1 MSKVQWTAS
10 QRRAIETVGRD
21 VLVTASAGTGKT
33 AVLSG
38 RCVHRLCADEAAAEI
53 DRLLALTFTDA
64 AAQEMRE
71 RIGKMLQDAYR
82 QNPSP
87 RLARQLLLLDAAAIG
102 TIHSFC
108 RKLLNEYFYLANLDP
123 SFAVLD
129 EDQRTLIESDCL
141 NAALEE
147 AWQDSQLVDGL
158 KALFNGRSLNR
169 ERNSFVDR
177 IISLSHYLDS
187 VAGRDAFYEHA
198 AATTEAGGQEPLAA
212 FYAGYFHDQLHQCR
226 RMLLNAQSLNQ
237 RYFGD
242 GYLLGYVQR
251 IVEAIVRPAI
261 ELADRQDIAGLGRL
275 VQDADFSGMPKQ
287 DKNKYDPAQSGQVK
301 SIVDKAKE
309 TIKKMQE
316 FVILNPKHL
325 AAIGSSVSQQTRTLV
340 ELLQRF
346 DRQYAAAKRRLNALD
361 FADLEHQALSLLTAH
376 PAAAEAIAS
385 RYDFILVDEYQD
397 INAVQ
402 QSILSA
408 VSRRD
413 NVFVVGDVKQ
423 SIYGFR
429 QSCPDIFLQRLAQ
442 ASDSPDA
449 ADMPL
454 RVDLKENYRSRKE
467 ILDFA
472 NAVFM
477 RIMQPSIAGMTYDA
491 RAMLTAGFKYP
502 PLADGQAAESVELTV
517 LDETDD
523 SKSKTG
529 DGTDDD
535 PSQPQ
540 DDSDE
545 PQADSGGISSAQR
558 QAAYIADRIQQ
569 MVGTKTGKAEFQVW
583 DKAAEQMRDVRYGD
597 IVILM
602 RAMSH
607 AAAYVEML
615 RLAQIPVSSQSACG
629 YFEATEVADCLA
641 LLKTLDNPLR
651 SIELAAVLRS
661 ALFGFTDTELAKI
674 CLADGSRRRDARPL
688 YDRMMV
694 FAGQAED
701 VPLERKIRA
710 AFERLEQWRQL
721 SRCKPLAEVIWH
733 IFETTGFLAFVAALP
748 NGQQRKANLLKLHD
762 RAVQFGGFAAA
773 AAGAAGISEFVAFLE
788 DLLEEDKDWAAAEPD
803 SSQDN
808 SVRMMSIHKSKGL
821 EFPVVFLAELNRQ
834 FNRRDT
840 AGDCLIDANMLG
852 LELIDA
858 DRGLR
863 LATPIHQL
871 IKLRQ
876 KQKGLAEEMRILYVA
891 MTRARERLVITASRT
906 QKKCAEIIA
915 RCAATEPLEDWQLGQ
930 AGALFDWLLM
940 ALAHQP
946 AFVGLFD
953 GDAASESVVLDLLTA
968 KRIGRAQ
975 LEKMTRAIL
984 EDKKNRL
991 RQPSAELSAAAQ
1003 SAAAAT
1009 VEQVAANLAWRYP
1022 CQPLTTLPAKYSVS
1036 ELTHRDDEFAR
1047 PELSYALSATP
1058 LAVSAEKT
1066 PAGSMGLLVG
1076 SAVHLV
1082 YQHLDLSSPV
1092 NVLAVE
1098 AVIGRLVQQGLIL
1111 PAAIGLLDA
1120 AAIATFFQTDCGRQ
1134 ATGNAAG
1141 VLREW
1146 PFTMALPAEYLDVP
1160 APEEWVVVQG
1170 IIDMLIPTPQG
1181 LIIVDFK
1188 SDNVSLEE
1196 IPQRAHLYGEQLRLY
1211 ARAARA
1217 VIGLPVLAAYLYFVQ
1232 HRQLFAIAV

>member
-33 AVLSG
+33 AVLSS

-71 RIGKMLQDAYR
+71 RIGRMLQEAY
-82 QNPSP
+82 QQAPSP
-87 RLARQLLLLDAAAIG
+87 RLARQLLLLDAASIG

-108 RKLLNEYFYLANLDP
+108 RKLLNEYFYLINLDP
-123 SFAVLD
+123 SFTVLD

-141 NAALEE
+141 DAALEE
-147 AWQDSQLVDGL
+147 AWQDPQLVDGL
-158 KALFNGRSLNR
+158 KGLLNGRPLNPGR
-169 ERNSFVDR
+169 NNFVERIV
-177 IISLSHYLDS
+177 SLSHYLDS
-187 VAGRDAFYEHA
+187 VAGREAFYERA
-198 AATTEAGGQEPLAA
+198 AAMTDACGQQQLAEL
-212 FYAGYFHDQLHQCR
+212 YAGYFHDQLNQCR
-226 RMLLNAQSLNQ
+226 RMLLGAQSLNR
-237 RYFGD
+237 RYFGEE
-242 GYLLGYVQR
+242 YLLGYIQR
-251 IVEAIVRPAI
+251 IIDAVVEPAI
-261 ELADRQDIAGLGRL
+261 KMADEQDMAGLGRL
-275 VQDADFSGMPKQ
+275 IQSVDFSGMPRQ
-287 DKNKYDPAQSGQVK
+287 DKNKYNPAQSSQVK
-301 SIVDKAKE
+301 SFVDEARE
-309 TIKKMQE
+309 TIKGMKE
-316 FVILNPKHL
+316 FVILNSRHL
-325 AAIGSSVSQQTRTLV
+325 AQISPLVRQQTRTLV
-340 ELLQRF
+340 ELLKRF
-346 DRQYAAAKRRLNALD
+346 DRQYAAAKSRLDALD
-361 FADLEHQALSLLTAH
+361 FADLEHQALSLLTKH

-408 VSRRD
+408 ISRKD

-429 QSCPDIFLQRLAQ
+429 QSCPDIFLQRLDE
-442 ASDSPDA
+442 ASDEPDA
-449 ADMPL
+449 AGVPL
-454 RVDLKENYRSRKE
+454 RVDLKENFRSRKE

-477 RIMQPSIAGMTYDA
+477 RIMRPSIAGMRYDD
-491 RAMLTAGFKYP
+491 RAMLTPGLDYP
-502 PLADGQAAESVELTV
+502 PLAAGQAAEAVELTV

-523 SKSKTG
+523 SKST
-529 DGTDDD
+529 TDDD
-535 PSQPQ
+535 SNESQG
-540 DDSDE
+540 DSDE
-545 PQADSGGISSAQR
+545 PQTGQGGISSAQR
-558 QAAYIADRIQQ
+558 QAAYIAGRIRQ
-569 MVGTKTGKAEFQVW
+569 MVGADTGRAEFQVW

-602 RAMSH
+602 RSPGSH
-607 AAAYVEML
+607 AAAYVELL
-615 RLAQIPVSSQSACG
+615 RLAQIPVSSQNACG
-629 YFEATEVADCLA
+629 YFAATEVADCLA

-651 SIELAAVLRS
+651 DIDLAAALRS
-661 ALFGFTDTELAKI
+661 ALFGFTDTELATI
-674 CLADGSRRRDARPL
+674 CLADGSRRRDAKPL
-688 YDRMMV
+688 YDRMTAFV
-694 FAGQAED
+694 EKAQD
-701 VPLERKIRA
+701 VPLVWKIRA
-710 AFERLEQWRQL
+710 AMGRLDQWRQL
-721 SRCKPLAEVIWH
+721 SHCKPLAEVIWH

-773 AAGAAGISEFVAFLE
+773 AAGAAGVSEFVAFLE

-821 EFPVVFLAELNRQ
+821 EFPVVFLAELNRK
-834 FNRRDT
+834 FNQRDT
-840 AGDCLIDANMLG
+840 AGDCLIDSDMLG

-863 LATPIHQL
+863 LASPIHQL

-876 KQKGLAEEMRILYVA
+876 QQKSLAEEMRILYVA
-891 MTRARERLVITASRT
+891 MTRARERLVLTASR
-906 QKKCAEIIA
+906 KLNACRELVNGCAV
-915 RCAATEPLEDWQLGQ
+915 TEPLADWQLAK
-930 AGALFDWLLM
+930 AGTLFDWLLM

-953 GDAASESVVLDLLTA
+953 EDAAPESVVLDLLTA
-968 KRIGRAQ
+968 KRIGRQ
-975 LEKMTRAIL
+975 RLETMTRDIL
-984 EDKKNRL
+984 DAKRNRL
-991 RQPSAELSAAAQ
+991 RQPPAELSAAAQ

-1009 VEQVAANLAWRYP
+1009 VQQVAANLDWCYP

-1047 PELSYALSATP
+1047 PQLSYALSAIP
-1058 LAVSAEKT
+1058 LAVSAAADS
-1066 PAGSMGLLVG
+1066 AGSMGLLAG
-1076 SAVHLV
+1076 SAAHLV
-1082 YQHLDLSSPV
+1082 YQHLDLSAAV
-1092 NVLAVE
+1092 NAPAVE
-1098 AVIGRLVQQGLIL
+1098 AVIGRLVEQGLML
-1111 PAAIGLLDA
+1111 PAVAQTLDA
-1120 AAIATFFQTDCGRQ
+1120 AAIATFFETDCGKL
-1134 ATGNAAG
+1134 AIANPAG

-1146 PFTMALPAEYLDVP
+1146 PFTMALATEHLNVP

-1170 IIDMLIPTPQG
+1170 VVDMIIPTPQG
-1181 LIIVDFK
+1181 LIVVDFK

-1196 IPQRAHLYGEQLRLY
+1196 IPQRAQLYGEQVRLY

-1217 VIGLPVLAAYLYFVQ
+1217 IIGRDVPAAYLYFVR
-1232 HRQLFAIAV
+1232 HRQLFAISV